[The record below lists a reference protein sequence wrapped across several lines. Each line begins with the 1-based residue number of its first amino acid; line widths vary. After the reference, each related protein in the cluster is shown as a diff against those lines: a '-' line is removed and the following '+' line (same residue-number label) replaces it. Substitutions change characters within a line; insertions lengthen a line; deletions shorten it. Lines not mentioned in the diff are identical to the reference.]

1 MKKQVFKHGLFF
13 GLLLTA
19 NLFLACSS
27 DEVQSEQKLINIAK
41 SGKIILSVQ
50 EFGTEQEITRAA
62 QLPTKP
68 QIVDLEDGMTAEISV
83 EKERETHTPVT
94 RATPTDGHYCLYA
107 LNASNQR
114 VGNLLKGTVKTTST
128 WISTPTPGFPWGHQ
142 EDTTTFTADAGSEL
156 ELPSGTYKFVCYN
169 EGVTDDGTHLSIT
182 NGPKVPLIGTTTAT
196 ITDGNY
202 KLAIEMKHPTARV
215 LLVLTGMASGGE
227 YPAGAVSIK
236 GKLTSTTMLARQFSP
251 DVTSSTPIAGSNVLN
266 FDFSDGNMSTAGMQY
281 LLPGNGA
288 DFKLDLTN
296 GTYYRKSIG
305 TLKTTLAALGT
316 FSANDS
322 YRLKIKIR
330 PSYVYL
336 FNDGTTGYFKDKGS
350 RTPIGIVIRKK
361 TATTKGLAVALN
373 LSSNSYYP
381 AINLNY
387 GNKQSFP
394 QLADAIKDMNGYAST
409 WEANT
414 SVNNE
419 VKANS
424 ANYPAYQVAAHYN
437 PGVPTSGI
445 GKWFLPSLG
454 QIELMIYTLAF
465 SKRNTTG
472 ISMLSYANEAFHY
485 AFSRV
490 GSVGPFLSPD
500 NITEL
505 CTSTQIRPGG
515 CWSYWAN
522 SYNGF
527 YYQYSSYAYVLP
539 FVEF

>member
-13 GLLLTA
+13 GLLLAT

-50 EFGTEQEITRAA
+50 EFGAEQEITRAA

-142 EDTTTFTADAGSEL
+142 EVTTTFTADAGSEL

-182 NGPKVPLIGTTTAT
+182 NGTKVPLIGTTTAT

-330 PSYVYL
+330 PSFVYL
-336 FNDGTTGYFKDKGS
+336 FNNGTTDYLKNKGS
-350 RTPIGIVIRKK
+350 RIPIGIVIRKK

-373 LSSNSYYP
+373 LVAGSYKAFLSPYSTK
-381 AINLNY
+381 
-387 GNKQSFP
+387 NKQTFNS
-394 QLADAIKDMNGYAST
+394 LADAIKDMNGYAYT
-409 WEANT
+409 WNANT
-414 SVNNE
+414 SANNE
-419 VKANS
+419 LKANS
-424 ANYPAYQVAAHYN
+424 NNYPAFKAAAHYN
-437 PGVPTSGI
+437 PGVATSGI

-454 QIELMIYTLAF
+454 QIELMMYTLGF
-465 SKRNTTG
+465 SRNNSSG
-472 ISMLSYANEAFHY
+472 QDMVSYANEAFVY
-485 AFSRV
+485 AFSQV
-490 GSVGPFLSPD
+490 GAVGPWTTDGFIV
-500 NITEL
+500 NL
-505 CTSTQIRPGG
+505 CSSTQKLDPWG
-515 CWSYWAN
+515 YWAN
-522 SYNGF
+522 TINGF
-527 YYQYSSYAYVLP
+527 YQEDGNRVLP

>member
-13 GLLLTA
+13 GLLLAT

-27 DEVQSEQKLINIAK
+27 DEVQSGQQLINIAK

-50 EFGTEQEITRAA
+50 EFGAEQVITRAA
-62 QLPTKP
+62 QLPAKP

-83 EKERETHTPVT
+83 EKERETHTPAT

-114 VGNLLKGTVKTTST
+114 VGNLLRGTVKTTYT

-142 EDTTTFTADAGSEL
+142 EVTTTFTADAGSNL

-266 FDFSDGNMSTAGMQY
+266 FDFSDGNMSTAMQY

-336 FNDGTTGYFKDKGS
+336 FNNGTTDYLKNKGS
-350 RTPIGIVIRKK
+350 RIPIGIVIRKK

-373 LSSNSYYP
+373 LVAGSYVPFASPTYK
-381 AINLNY
+381 
-387 GNKQSFP
+387 NKQMFYN
-394 QLADAIKDMNGYAST
+394 LADAIKDMNGYAYT
-409 WEANT
+409 WDANT
-414 SVNNE
+414 SANNE
-419 VKANS
+419 LKANS
-424 ANYPAYQVAAHYN
+424 ENYPAFKAAAHYN
-437 PGVPTSGI
+437 PGVATSGI
-445 GKWFLPSLG
+445 GKWFLPSIG
-454 QIELMIYTLAF
+454 QIELMMYTLGF
-465 SKRNTTG
+465 SRNNSSGDT
-472 ISMLSYANEAFHY
+472 MVSYANEAFTY
-485 AFSRV
+485 AFSQV
-490 GSVGPFLSPD
+490 GSVGPLTTDGF
-500 NITEL
+500 IVHL
-505 CTSTQIRPGG
+505 CASDGWG
-515 CWSYWAN
+515 
-522 SYNGF
+522 
-527 YYQYSSYAYVLP
+527 
-539 FVEF
+539 

>member
-182 NGPKVPLIGTTTAT
+182 NGTKVPLIGTTTAT
-196 ITDGNY
+196 ITDGSY
-202 KLAIEMKHPTARV
+202 ELAIEMKHPTARV

-227 YPAGAVSIK
+227 DPASAVSIK
-236 GKLTSTTMLARQFSP
+236 GKLTSTTMVARQFSP
-251 DVTSSTPIAGSNVLN
+251 DATSSTPIAGSNVLN
-266 FDFSDGNMSTAGMQY
+266 FDFSDGNMSTAMQY

-336 FNDGTTGYFKDKGS
+336 FNNGTTDYLKNKGS
-350 RTPIGIVIRKK
+350 RIPIGIVIRKK

-373 LSSNSYYP
+373 LVAGSYDPFRWPVSTYK
-381 AINLNY
+381 
-387 GNKQSFP
+387 NKQTFND
-394 QLADAIKDMNGYAST
+394 LADAIKDMNGYAYT
-409 WEANT
+409 WDATT
-414 SVNNE
+414 SANNE
-419 VKANS
+419 LKANS
-424 ANYPAYQVAAHYN
+424 DNYPAFKAAAHYN
-437 PGVPTSGI
+437 PGVATSGI
-445 GKWFLPSLG
+445 GQWFLPSLG
-454 QIELMIYTLAF
+454 QIELMMYTLGF
-465 SKRNTTG
+465 SRNNSSG
-472 ISMLSYANEAFHY
+472 SSMVSYAFEAFTY
-485 AFSRV
+485 AFSQV
-490 GSVGPFLSPD
+490 GSVGPMRSTGDFIAD
-500 NITEL
+500 L
-505 CTSTQIRPGG
+505 CSSTLGYNAWG
-515 CWSYWAN
+515 YWAN
-522 SYNGF
+522 SINGF
-527 YYQYSSYAYVLP
+527 YQVGGSRVLP

>member
-13 GLLLTA
+13 GLLLAT

-27 DEVQSEQKLINIAK
+27 DEVQSGQQLINIAK

-50 EFGTEQEITRAA
+50 EFGAEQVITRAA
-62 QLPTKP
+62 QLPAKP

-83 EKERETHTPVT
+83 EKERETHTPAT

-114 VGNLLKGTVKTTST
+114 VGNLLRGTVKTTYT

-142 EDTTTFTADAGSEL
+142 EVTTTFTADAGSNL

-182 NGPKVPLIGTTTAT
+182 NGTKVPLIGTTTAT

-202 KLAIEMKHPTARV
+202 ELAIEMKHPTARV
-215 LLVLTGMASGGE
+215 LLVLTGMANGGE
-227 YPAGAVSIK
+227 NPAGAVSIK
-236 GKLTSTTMLARQFSP
+236 GKLTSTTMVARQFSP
-251 DVTSSTPIAGSNVLN
+251 DATSSTLIAGSNVLN
-266 FDFSDGNMSTAGMQY
+266 FDFSNDNMMSTAGMQY

-330 PSYVYL
+330 PSFVYL
-336 FNDGTTGYFKDKGS
+336 FNNGTTDYLKNKGS
-350 RTPIGIVIRKK
+350 RIPIGIVIRKK

-373 LSSNSYYP
+373 LIAGSYAPFSWPLSTYK
-381 AINLNY
+381 
-387 GNKQSFP
+387 NKQIFNS
-394 QLADAIKDMNGYAST
+394 LTDAIKDM
-409 WEANT
+409 
-414 SVNNE
+414 
-419 VKANS
+419 
-424 ANYPAYQVAAHYN
+424 
-437 PGVPTSGI
+437 
-445 GKWFLPSLG
+445 
-454 QIELMIYTLAF
+454 
-465 SKRNTTG
+465 
-472 ISMLSYANEAFHY
+472 
-485 AFSRV
+485 
-490 GSVGPFLSPD
+490 
-500 NITEL
+500 
-505 CTSTQIRPGG
+505 
-515 CWSYWAN
+515 
-522 SYNGF
+522 
-527 YYQYSSYAYVLP
+527 
-539 FVEF
+539 

>member
-13 GLLLTA
+13 GLLLAT
-19 NLFLACSS
+19 NLFQACSS

-83 EKERETHTPVT
+83 EKERETHTPIT

-114 VGNLLKGTVKTTST
+114 VGNLLKGTVKTTYT

-142 EDTTTFTADAGSEL
+142 EVTTTFTADAGSEL

-266 FDFSDGNMSTAGMQY
+266 FDFSDGNMSTAMQY

-336 FNDGTTGYFKDKGS
+336 FNNGTTDYLKNKGS
-350 RTPIGIVIRKK
+350 RIPIGIVIRKK

-373 LSSNSYYP
+373 LVAGSYVPFASPTYK
-381 AINLNY
+381 
-387 GNKQSFP
+387 NKQMFYN
-394 QLADAIKDMNGYAST
+394 LADAIKDMNGYAYT
-409 WEANT
+409 WDANT
-414 SVNNE
+414 SANNE
-419 VKANS
+419 LKANS
-424 ANYPAYQVAAHYN
+424 ENYPAFKAAAHYN
-437 PGVPTSGI
+437 PGVATSGI
-445 GKWFLPSLG
+445 GKWFLPSIG
-454 QIELMIYTLAF
+454 QIELMMYTLGF
-465 SKRNTTG
+465 SRNNSSGDT
-472 ISMLSYANEAFHY
+472 MVSYANEAFTY
-485 AFSRV
+485 AFSQV
-490 GSVGPFLSPD
+490 GSVGPLTTDGF
-500 NITEL
+500 IVHL
-505 CTSTQIRPGG
+505 CASDGWG
-515 CWSYWAN
+515 YWAN
-522 SYNGF
+522 SVNGF
-527 YYQYSSYAYVLP
+527 YQGGNGRVLP

>member
-13 GLLLTA
+13 GLLLAA

-27 DEVQSEQKLINIAK
+27 DEVQSEQQLINIAK

-50 EFGTEQEITRAA
+50 EFGAEQVITRAA

-114 VGNLLKGTVKTTST
+114 VGNLLRGTVKTTNT
-128 WISTPTPGFPWGHQ
+128 WIYTPTPGFPWGHQ
-142 EDTTTFTADAGSEL
+142 EVTTTFTADAGSNL

-182 NGPKVPLIGTTTAT
+182 NGTKVPLIGTTTAT

-202 KLAIEMKHPTARV
+202 ELAIEMKHPTARV
-215 LLVLTGMASGGE
+215 LLVLTGMANGGE
-227 YPAGAVSIK
+227 NPAGAVSIK
-236 GKLTSTTMLARQFSP
+236 GKLTSTTMVARQFSP
-251 DVTSSTPIAGSNVLN
+251 DATSSTLIAGSNVLN
-266 FDFSDGNMSTAGMQY
+266 FDFSNDNMMSTAGMQY

-330 PSYVYL
+330 PSFVYL
-336 FNDGTTGYFKDKGS
+336 FNNGTTDYLKNKGS
-350 RTPIGIVIRKK
+350 RIPIGIVIRKK

-373 LSSNSYYP
+373 LIAGSYAPFSWPLSTYK
-381 AINLNY
+381 
-387 GNKQSFP
+387 NKQIFNS
-394 QLADAIKDMNGYAST
+394 LTDAIKDMNGYAYT
-409 WEANT
+409 WDATT
-414 SVNNE
+414 SANNE
-419 VKANS
+419 LKANS
-424 ANYPAYQVAAHYN
+424 NHYPAFKAAAHYN
-437 PGVPTSGI
+437 PGVATSGI

-454 QIELMIYTLAF
+454 QIELMMYTLGFSRNNSRGDTMVPYAF
-465 SKRNTTG
+465 
-472 ISMLSYANEAFHY
+472 EAFTY
-485 AFSRV
+485 AFSQV
-490 GSVGPFLSPD
+490 GSVGPLTTDHFIANLCSS
-500 NITEL
+500 TEG
-505 CTSTQIRPGG
+505 SYAWG
-515 CWSYWAN
+515 YWAN
-522 SYNGF
+522 SGNGF
-527 YYQYSSYAYVLP
+527 YQTGNGSVLP

>member
-13 GLLLTA
+13 GLLLAA

-27 DEVQSEQKLINIAK
+27 DEVQSEQQLINIAK

-50 EFGTEQEITRAA
+50 EFGAEQVITRAA

-83 EKERETHTPVT
+83 EKERETHTPAT

-114 VGNLLKGTVKTTST
+114 VGNLLRGTVKTTYT

-142 EDTTTFTADAGSEL
+142 EATTVFTADADSNL

-182 NGPKVPLIGTTTAT
+182 NGTKVPLIGTTTAT

-202 KLAIEMKHPTARV
+202 ELAIEMKHPTARV
-215 LLVLTGMASGGE
+215 LLVLTGMANGGE
-227 YPAGAVSIK
+227 NPAGAVSIK
-236 GKLTSTTMLARQFSP
+236 GKLTSTTMVARQFSP
-251 DVTSSTPIAGSNVLN
+251 DATSSTLIAGSNVLN
-266 FDFSDGNMSTAGMQY
+266 FDFSNDNMMSTAGMQY

-330 PSYVYL
+330 PSFVYL
-336 FNDGTTGYFKDKGS
+336 FNNGTTDYLKNKGS
-350 RTPIGIVIRKK
+350 RIPIGIVIRKK

-373 LSSNSYYP
+373 LIAGRYAPFSWPLSTYK
-381 AINLNY
+381 
-387 GNKQSFP
+387 NKQTFND
-394 QLADAIKDMNGYAST
+394 LADAIKDMNGYAYT
-409 WEANT
+409 WDANT
-414 SVNNE
+414 SANNE
-419 VKANS
+419 LKANS
-424 ANYPAYQVAAHYN
+424 NHYPAFKAAAHYN
-437 PGVPTSGI
+437 PGVATSGI
-445 GKWFLPSLG
+445 GQWFLPSLG
-454 QIELMIYTLAF
+454 QIELMMYTLGFSRNNSRGDTMVPYAF
-465 SKRNTTG
+465 
-472 ISMLSYANEAFHY
+472 EAFTY
-485 AFSRV
+485 AFSQV
-490 GSVGPFLSPD
+490 GSVGPLTTDHFIQ
-500 NITEL
+500 NL
-505 CTSTQIRPGG
+505 CSSTLGYG
-515 CWSYWAN
+515 AWSYWAN
-522 SYNGF
+522 SGNGF
-527 YYQYSSYAYVLP
+527 YQRGNGSVLP